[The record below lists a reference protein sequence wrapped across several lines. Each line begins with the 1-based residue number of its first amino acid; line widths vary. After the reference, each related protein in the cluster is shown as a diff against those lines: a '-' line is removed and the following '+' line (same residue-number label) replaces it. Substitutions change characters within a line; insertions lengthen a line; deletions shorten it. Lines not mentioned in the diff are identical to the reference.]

1 MSSDLLDA
9 YGRTLAFV
17 SARVAGTSDAQFA
30 DPTPCSDWDVEALLA
45 HITTVIHHYTALAS
59 GQAREAISFPPA
71 LAGGAPRDVLPV
83 LVSAALAAW
92 AQPGALEDPCAHVM
106 GKIPGSRALSIHVT
120 DLLLHGWD
128 LSVATGQDATLDP
141 ALAELALATL
151 RDVLL
156 LDDGRGRFWAPALTA
171 HGSDVQSRLLAYS
184 GRSWPRP
191 AV

>member
-1 MSSDLLDA
+1 VPYDLLDA

-17 SARVAGTSDAQFA
+17 GARVAGTSDAQFA

-45 HITTVIHHYTALAS
+45 HITSVIHHYTALAS
-59 GQAREAISFPPA
+59 GQARETITVPPA
-71 LAGGAPRDVLPV
+71 DARSARDGLPT
-83 LVSAALAAW
+83 LVSAATAAW
-92 AQPGALEDPCAHVM
+92 AQPGALEDPCGHVM
-106 GKIPGSRALSIHVT
+106 GSMPGSRALSIHVT

-128 LSVATGQDATLDP
+128 LSVATGQDDTLDP
-141 ALAELALATL
+141 ELAELALATL

-171 HGSDVQSRLLAYS
+171 RGTDIQSRLLAYA

-191 AV
+191 AL